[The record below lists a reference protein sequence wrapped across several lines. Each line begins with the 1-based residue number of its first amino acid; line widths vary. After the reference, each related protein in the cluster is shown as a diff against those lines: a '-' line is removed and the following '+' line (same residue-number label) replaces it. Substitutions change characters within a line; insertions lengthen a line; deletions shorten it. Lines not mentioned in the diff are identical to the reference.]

1 MTTTIPT
8 DETLTEILGA
18 QVFRFGFPTMEAAN
32 RHAADRIAQGRPAV
46 TYTDAEGVHVC
57 AYGVKGAGA

>member
-1 MTTTIPT
+1 MTTTPT
-8 DETLTEILGA
+8 DETLAAILGP

-32 RHAADRIAQGRPAV
+32 RHAADRMAQGRPAV

-57 AYGVKGAGA
+57 AYGVKGA

>member
-1 MTTTIPT
+1 MSTTPT
-8 DETLTEILGA
+8 DETLAAVLGA
-18 QVFRFGFPTMEAAN
+18 QVFRFGFPTMEAAQ

-57 AYGVKGAGA
+57 AYGVKGA

>member
-18 QVFRFGFPTMEAAN
+18 QVFRFGFPTMGAAN

-57 AYGVKGAGA
+57 AYGIKGA